1 MFTFGHKTPRTTRS
15 WGRAGFILRP
25 SRGFL
30 RGLLRNHGV
39 RHFSRPRSH
48 DPHFMPVV
56 AKFLAAVQAGDVGA
70 HALGRWSATRT
81 GAYRDRKTV
90 PSVPATKHGFQ
101 HLRNHRVTS
110 TELRATKLAHPLRV
124 NIKNEL

>member
-15 WGRAGFILRP
+15 WGESGFILRP

-56 AKFLAAVQAGDVGA
+56 AKFLAAIQAGHICA
-70 HALGRWSATRT
+70 RPLSLGSTTRT

-90 PSVPATKHGFQ
+90 PSVPATKHGFHQ
-101 HLRNHRVTS
+101 FRNHRVTS
-110 TELRATKLAHPLRV
+110 TEPHTTQRATKLAHHLR
-124 NIKNEL
+124 L